1 MPPRLPAALVAA
13 LLVFA
18 AVLSIA
24 AGPAAAAPFLDAAG
38 RRVILPDTISRIL
51 PAERNAEVLIYVLAP
66 ERLAGMEAGSGR
78 AVAGARGVRP
88 AVLRWRPR
96 STPDSMAATARQ
108 VGADLII
115 DAGTVTV
122 ERAAFADAVQAL
134 SGIPYILIDSSFV
147 RMPRVLRQTGA
158 ILNIRPRSEELR
170 TWAEHAVAGLRGRLL
185 IRPAETRPRVY
196 YGLGPDGLTTPLPG
210 SPAGGALDE
219 AGAINVAAPL
229 GRATE
234 VRISRE
240 QLFLWDPQI
249 IIAEQRSFYNSLK
262 RDRGWRQ
269 LSAVRNGKVYLEPS
283 MPFGWIEDPSG
294 VNRLIGLYW
303 LSTLF
308 YADATQEDLR
318 STVCDFYE
326 KFYRIRLTNG
336 QLEAMVRPAGAPP
349 PESARVFAEPLVGLG
364 AAPPSSLPPGSPG
377 TLSVPITPMPAL
389 PQASQTA
396 PCTIPGA
403 AAPIP
408 GMYTAPSDAATP
420 GVPGLLPEL
429 PGAPPPGRAGR
440 TPAAPGLPAR

>member
-1 MPPRLPAALVAA
+1 MPPRLPAALLAA

-18 AVLSIA
+18 AALSIA
-24 AGPAAAAPFLDAAG
+24 AGPAGAAPFLDAAG

-66 ERLAGMEAGSGR
+66 DKLAGMEAGPGR
-78 AVAGARGVRP
+78 AVGGARGLRP

-115 DAGTVTV
+115 DAGTVTPD
-122 ERAAFADAVQAL
+122 RAAFADAVQAL

-158 ILNIRPRSEELR
+158 ILHVRPRAEELR

-185 IRPAETRPRVY
+185 IQPAETRPRVY

-210 SPAGGALDE
+210 APAGGALDE

-249 IIAEQRSFYNSLK
+249 IIAERRSFYNALK

-269 LSAVRNGKVYLEPS
+269 LSAVRNGKVYLEPT

-326 KFYRIRLTNG
+326 KFYRMRLTNG

-349 PESARVFAEPLVGLG
+349 AESARVMAEPLVGLG
-364 AAPPSSLPPGSPG
+364 AAPTSTLPPGSPG
-377 TLSVPITPMPAL
+377 TPSVPVTPIPAL
-389 PQASQTA
+389 PQASPTA
-396 PCTIPGA
+396 LCTIPGA

-408 GMYTAPSDAATP
+408 GMYTAPSDAAP
-420 GVPGLLPEL
+420 PEL
-429 PGAPPPGRAGR
+429 PGAAPPGRAGR
-440 TPAAPGLPAR
+440 APAAPGLPAR

>member
-1 MPPRLPAALVAA
+1 MPPRLPAAIVAA

-18 AVLSIA
+18 AALSVA
-24 AGPAAAAPFLDAAG
+24 AGPATAAPFLDAAG

-66 ERLAGMEAGSGR
+66 DKLAGMEAGAGR
-78 AVAGARGVRP
+78 AVGGARGLRP

-115 DAGTVTV
+115 DAGTVTP
-122 ERAAFADAVQAL
+122 ERAAFANAVQAL

-158 ILNIRPRSEELR
+158 ILDTRPRAEELR

-196 YGLGPDGLTTPLPG
+196 YGLGPDGLTTALPG
-210 SPAGGALDE
+210 SPSGGALDE

-229 GRATE
+229 GRSTE

-249 IIAEQRSFYNSLK
+249 IIAEQRSFYNALK
-262 RDRGWRQ
+262 RDRAWRQ

-326 KFYRIRLTNG
+326 KFYRMRLTNG
-336 QLEAMVRPAGAPP
+336 QLEAMVRPAGARP
-349 PESARVFAEPLVGLG
+349 PESSRLFAEPLVGLG
-364 AAPPSSLPPGSPG
+364 AAPPSSLPAGSPG
-377 TLSVPITPMPAL
+377 TLSVPVTPTPPATPLPAL

-396 PCTIPGA
+396 PCTVPGA
-403 AAPIP
+403 AMPIP
-408 GMYTAPSDAATP
+408 GMYAAPSDAVTP
-420 GVPGLLPEL
+420 PPV
-429 PGAPPPGRAGR
+429 APAPGRAGR
-440 TPAAPGLPAR
+440 APATPGLPAR